1 MVVTSRGIM
10 EAKDISTGEFAPM
23 KSVPGVDALLIIRK
37 VKEELK
43 FN

>member
-1 MVVTSRGIM
+1 VGADMTS
-10 EAKDISTGEFAPM
+10 GEFAPL
-23 KSVPGVDALLIIRK
+23 KSVAGVDALLIIRK